1 MPFRFHP
8 DAELELNQAIDY
20 YEERQEHLGLEFAQ
34 EIYASIHRIIDF
46 PDAWQLIT
54 SKTRRCLTNRFP
66 FGVVYQKLNN
76 EIIIIAIMHQNQKPF
91 YWKNRS

>member
-1 MPFRFHP
+1 MTFRFHP
-8 DAELELNQAIDY
+8 DAELELNIAIDY
-20 YEERQEHLGLEFAQ
+20 YEECQKHLGLEFAQ
-34 EIYASIHRIIDF
+34 EIYVTIHRIIDF
-46 PDAWQLIT
+46 PNAWQSMT

-66 FGVVYQKLNN
+66 FGVIYQILDN